1 MPFADRFTRIDELTR
16 PDHVWLTEDDAC
28 LFLGEY
34 TAREG
39 YAYSVTNNLIHN
51 FKKSPDRR
59 GRPEWRHKERAI
71 ERAAAAFRRALGD
84 DPPPLTLVPVPP
96 SKARGDPLYDDRMT
110 RMLQAIWPDQ
120 QADIRELIVQ
130 TESTTAAHAVVVG
143 RPGPGPLRDRRS
155 PDYARTDFHRDR
167 RRRADN
173 RGALSRGARRPGRT
187 VFDSGRQ
194 RGTLSCAP
202 GAGRDLTHVLPEE
215 LGHAAGRAAAEQIVG
230 LLFHGE
236 LRRSEGGGPALGRR
250 RARRR

>member
-84 DPPPLTLVPVPP
+84 EPPPLTLVPVPP

-143 RPGPGPLRDRRS
+143 RPGPGPIQDRYEIDEALTTPAPTS
-155 PDYARTDFHRDR
+155 IAIVDDVLTT
-167 RRRADN
+167 
-173 RGALSRGARRPGRT
+173 GAH
-187 VFDSGRQ
+187 F
-194 RGTLSCAP
+194 
-202 GAGRDLTHVLPEE
+202 
-215 LGHAAGRAAAEQIVG
+215 RAARDVLAARFSTAAAIVG
-230 LLFHGE
+230 LFL
-236 LRRSEGGGPALGRR
+236 
-250 RARRR
+250 ARRVPGAV